1 MLKLVLDTNFII
13 SALHKA
19 DSDPDLI
26 LSLVLD
32 RDSKLAT
39 LYLSKDIYQEYE
51 EVLFRN
57 KFSYFSRAKV
67 RNILEKIQETAVW
80 VEPAVPVKV
89 VKVDPADNKFLE
101 CALACEADFLITGN
115 IKHFPL
121 RKFRQTKIVSP
132 GNFIELIGQGIIA

>member
-1 MLKLVLDTNFII
+1 MLKLALDTNIII

>member
-1 MLKLVLDTNFII
+1 M
-13 SALHKA
+13 
-19 DSDPDLI
+19 
-26 LSLVLD
+26 D

>member
-1 MLKLVLDTNFII
+1 MLKLALDTNIII

-51 EVLFRN
+51 EVLFQN

-121 RKFRQTKIVSP
+121 RKFHQTKIVSP